1 MQASFRYSN
10 SAVFKKGKI
19 MNNTTIN
26 ALKIENKSTP
36 SRFEFYNLLQEN
48 IGLVL
53 REKYFRT
60 FYKVA
65 LGLRLNSKDNII
77 LAQVDEIMGLRLGKN
92 VRSSLLLLKNFELS
106 IQTIKSLEDKEIH
119 VVNRTGNADV
129 NQDPIKL
136 GVYK

>member
-1 MQASFRYSN
+1 
-10 SAVFKKGKI
+10 